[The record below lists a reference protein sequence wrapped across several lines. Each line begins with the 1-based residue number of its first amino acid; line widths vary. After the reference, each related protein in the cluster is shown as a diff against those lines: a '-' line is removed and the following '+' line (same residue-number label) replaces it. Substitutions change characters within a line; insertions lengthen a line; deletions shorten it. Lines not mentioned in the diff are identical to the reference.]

1 MYFFIHCLQS
11 TSRIGTFRCLI
22 APQGAIIYPKAATG
36 RVYMKKLH
44 SFGNIQKRILF
55 VTLSCILAMCLII
68 SYASYYIFQ
77 NYLRRSMIQ
86 STETNLRFLSDT
98 INGSMGDVYRM
109 AQFCQNNSNI
119 ARYIKNNPNPG
130 SVLAVNTYDRML
142 EEYNSNASKAYMPRV
157 TVITNEHFL
166 QICTYSTYSTTADLA
181 KEVPKLP
188 FFDTLLE
195 DSDYNFSVGIIPDPF
210 LRM

>member
-1 MYFFIHCLQS
+1 
-11 TSRIGTFRCLI
+11 
-22 APQGAIIYPKAATG
+22 
-36 RVYMKKLH
+36 MKKLH

-55 VTLSCILAMCLII
+55 VTLSCILAMCLVI

-86 STETNLRFLSDT
+86 SPETNLRFLSDT

-109 AQFCQNNSNI
+109 AQFCQN
-119 ARYIKNNPNPG
+119 
-130 SVLAVNTYDRML
+130 
-142 EEYNSNASKAYMPRV
+142 NSNASKAYMPRV

-181 KEVPKLP
+181 REVPKLP

-195 DSDYNFSVGIIPDPF
+195 DSDYNFSVGSLCQNTCPAMPCRWIYST
-210 LRM
+210 LR